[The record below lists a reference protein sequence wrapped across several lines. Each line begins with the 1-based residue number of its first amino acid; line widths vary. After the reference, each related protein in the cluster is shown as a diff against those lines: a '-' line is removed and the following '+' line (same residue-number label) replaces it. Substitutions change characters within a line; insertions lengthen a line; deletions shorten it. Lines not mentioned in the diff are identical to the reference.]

1 MMDVAVI
8 CVCGV
13 HQEHALV
20 WSRMREW
27 VVVKGGAVSGG
38 GGERRETSIQE
49 A

>member
-27 VVVKGGAVSGG
+27 VVVKGGVL
-38 GGERRETSIQE
+38 
-49 A
+49 